1 MSNKKESAHENS
13 TDEERK
19 KVPKTRFSKRN
30 DKKKTAPLGLPPPLP
45 EFMRDN
51 AAACAVPGTSNT
63 GGQARSSGR
72 CGAPNPD
79 LDDCNKSQI
88 SDLTRRKRPR
98 HGGCSLPEW
107 SNCPAHGLS
116 FVPDVVPQRHFERAV
131 RMLPAGLAVLRSKAW
146 AARVGI
152 FMVVPF
158 ARGHRFGP
166 YTMSTANHNGIHEA
180 SQQDTMAVHCQSRL
194 IARPMDFLFFP
205 RGCPSATLSA
215 QSRCCHQDS
224 LCCAPGLGLRE
235 LAFSWWCPLLEVIA
249 SGLTPCPRRTTMAS
263 AKPLS
268 NQYPRRHY
276 PKAM

>member
-63 GGQARSSGR
+63 GGQSSSSARSGAPKPNRDDCNNSQIDDPTRRKRPSGQARSSGR

-205 RGCPSATLSA
+205 RG
-215 QSRCCHQDS
+215 
-224 LCCAPGLGLRE
+224 
-235 LAFSWWCPLLEVIA
+235 
-249 SGLTPCPRRTTMAS
+249 
-263 AKPLS
+263 
-268 NQYPRRHY
+268 QYPRRHY